1 VAQQRVFRHI
11 SGTETS
17 GARRYGRRMNVVTLI
32 GNLATDVEIREV
44 AADKHVASFL
54 LAIDRP
60 RGEEADFVR
69 VTAWDAQARSC
80 ADHLTKGQRVAV
92 DGRLRSSSWQTPE
105 GERRTA
111 VEVVAH
117 RVEFLSPR
125 PTDGEVVPFERAAS
139 A

>member
-1 VAQQRVFRHI
+1 
-11 SGTETS
+11 
-17 GARRYGRRMNVVTLI
+17 MNSVSLI
-32 GNLATDVEIREV
+32 GNLASDVDLRDV
-44 AADKHVASFL
+44 AGDKQVASFL
-54 LAIDRP
+54 LAIDRA

-92 DGRLRSSSWQTPE
+92 DGRLRSSSWQTAE
-105 GERRTA
+105 GERRSA

-125 PTDGEVVPFERAAS
+125 PTEREPPAGEVVPFERAAS
-139 A
+139 Q